1 MSGDDLF
8 SMASERQKASF
19 EPLAVRMRPQTLDE
33 IYGQEQIVGAGTFLR
48 AMIERDTIPSLL
60 LYGPSGV
67 GKTTLAHVIACETN
81 SRFVRL
87 NAVTAGTAELRKV
100 IQEAKDAVHL
110 YQRRTILFIDEIH
123 RFNKGQQDVLLP
135 YVEDGTVIL
144 VGATTENPYFEVNRP
159 LLSRLRVVPLSPL
172 SEEAI
177 AAVLRRALGDT
188 EKGLGVHHLAASEE
202 VLRTIARLADCDA
215 RVGLNLLEQAAMLV
229 PDGGELSHDV
239 VEKVAGRKVYTYDKK
254 GDAHYDTASAFIKSM
269 RGSDPDAALH
279 YLARMLAAG
288 EDVKFIA
295 RRIVICA
302 SEDVGNADPMA
313 LTLAMAAAQA
323 VQFIGMPEAR
333 ITLAQAV
340 TYVASAPKSN
350 AAYLGIDAALADVRT
365 KDCGTVPKHL
375 RDSHYKGAAA
385 LGHGQS
391 YCYPHDYPG
400 HFKEQAYLPDKIR
413 TAHYYEPTDL
423 GREKALHDYLKK
435 CWPERF

>member
-19 EPLAVRMRPQTLDE
+19 EPLAVRMRPQVLDE
-33 IYGQEQIVGAGTFLR
+33 IYGQEQIVGPGTFLR

-202 VLRTIARLADCDA
+202 VLRTMARLADCDA

-229 PDGGELSHDV
+229 PDGGELGHDV

-279 YLARMLAAG
+279 YLARMIEGG
-288 EDVKFIA
+288 EQPSFIA
-295 RRIVICA
+295 RRLVICA
-302 SEDVGNADPMA
+302 AEDVGLADPQA
-313 LTLAMAAAQA
+313 LVIANAAAQA
-323 VQFIGMPEAR
+323 VQLVGWPEGR
-333 ITLAQAV
+333 IILAEAV
-340 TYVASAPKSN
+340 VYVACAPKSN
-350 AAYLGIDAALADVRT
+350 SAYMAVDAALSDVRRGG
-365 KDCGTVPKHL
+365 CGDVPAYL
-375 RDSHYKGAAA
+375 RDSHYSGAAS
-385 LGHGQS
+385 LGRGEGYQ
-391 YCYPHDYPG
+391 YPHSFPG
-400 HFKEQAYLPDKIR
+400 GWVEQQYLPEPLKDK
-413 TAHYYEPTDL
+413 AYYKPSAYGKEKDIAARW
-423 GREKALHDYLKK
+423 RERRGGK
-435 CWPERF
+435 

>member
-1 MSGDDLF
+1 MADLF
-8 SMASERQKASF
+8 ASAEPAA
-19 EPLAVRMRPQTLDE
+19 PLAEMLRPRTLDDV
-33 IYGQEQIVGAGTFLR
+33 IGQTHLIGPGRPLR
-48 AMIERDTIPSLL
+48 LAFESGKPHSMILW
-60 LYGPSGV
+60 GPPGV
-67 GKTTLAHVIACETN
+67 GKTTLARLTAKAFGYEFIAL
-81 SRFVRL
+81 S
-87 NAVTAGTAELRKV
+87 AVFAGVKDIRAAMEQAEHHLALGRK
-100 IQEAKDAVHL
+100 
-110 YQRRTILFIDEIH
+110 TILFVDEIH
-123 RFNKGQQDVLLP
+123 RFNKSQQDVLLP
-135 YVEDGTVIL
+135 YVEDGRLIL
-144 VGATTENPYFEVNRP
+144 IGATTENPFFEVNHA
-159 LLSRLRVVPLSPL
+159 LLSRVRIVRLYPLTDAQL
-172 SEEAI
+172 VE
-177 AAVLRRALGDT
+177 VLRRALGDS
-188 EKGLGVHHLAASEE
+188 ERGLGGQHIEAADE
-202 VLRTIARLADCDA
+202 VLKAMAQMAGGDA
-215 RVGLNLLEQAAMLV
+215 RMALNLLEGAAAMLPV
-229 PDGGELSHDV
+229 SGGAITLDMLEEITGERV
-239 VEKVAGRKVYTYDKK
+239 QRYDKT
-254 GDAHYDTASAFIKSM
+254 GDNHYDTASAFIKSM

-350 AAYLGIDAALADVRT
+350 AAYFGIDAALKDVRT